1 MKNHTTR
8 NWIIAIV
15 IILLI
20 LAVVYYST
28 AKAAVVNTP
37 VTGPPVTTVKSSNL
51 LDALTAIIKKFTTP
65 KNTFVQ
71 APPIDDQG
79 CDANGYNAIGI
90 KCL

>member
-1 MKNHTTR
+1 MKTSTR

-15 IILLI
+15 VILIIL
-20 LAVVYYST
+20 AAVYYST
-28 AKAAVVNTP
+28 AKAAVIQPINQYK
-37 VTGPPVTTVKSSNL
+37 PVTTTSSIF
-51 LDALTAIIKKFTTP
+51 DSITAIIKKFTAP

-71 APPIDDQG
+71 TPPIDDQG